1 MASYLSDSI
10 LTYLNE
16 MIDWDGYFQHRKGDS
31 VDVDAERAAMQG
43 VLETCA
49 EICAEIEPEARDG
62 WEIAAKL
69 QQGEVTTPVHIA
81 RGYERLKE
89 AGLVALSVSEE
100 YGGFELPAFINS
112 IVLQMIA
119 RADAGLMT
127 IVGLQSGVAED
138 IQEYGSEEI
147 KQEYLPRFCSG
158 EVQGAMDL
166 TEPHAGSDL
175 GSITTRATERDG
187 RHFLQGEKIFI
198 TNGGSEIHLV
208 LARDDDHFEESK
220 GTTKGLSLY
229 LCPRTLPDGSKNPIS
244 VERLEHKL
252 GIHGSPTAAIRFDEA
267 EGFLIG
273 ERGNGFKAM
282 LNLMNNARLGV
293 AAQGIGIAEA
303 ALVKA
308 IEYARE
314 RKQFG
319 FPIAQQPL
327 MKNMIS
333 RMVTDVEG
341 SRALLYRT
349 SVLVDRTRALE
360 NYLERDGDKISDAE
374 RGEIE
379 QQIERNNVRIRLL
392 TPLAKYLGTETCDT
406 ITRMAIQIHGGIGF
420 MADSEVGRLHLDG
433 IITTI
438 YEGTSEIQI
447 SFALKEIGK
456 GALNVVFD
464 EISLE
469 LDKLT
474 SDPLAALGEKVRRGI
489 ELIHEAEPALL
500 QDFGYALLCSRHV
513 AEMVI
518 VVIVAAE
525 LLKQA
530 AADSKREDLA
540 TAWINRKM
548 LELEMHAKRVSEGTV
563 EQIERCER
571 LVDLFEGQ

>member
-1 MASYLSDSI
+1 MASYLSDSVLI
-10 LTYLNE
+10 YLNE

-31 VDVDAERAAMQG
+31 VDVDAECAAMQG

-81 RGYERLKE
+81 CGYERLKE

-147 KQEYLPRFCSG
+147 KQEYLPRFSSG

-166 TEPHAGSDL
+166 TEAHAGSDL

-229 LCPRTLPDGSKNPIS
+229 LCPRTLSDGSKNPVS

-319 FPIAQQPL
+319 FPIAEQPL
-327 MKNMIS
+327 MKNMLS

-456 GALNVVFD
+456 GALDVVFD

-548 LELEMHAKRVSEGTV
+548 LELEMHAKCVSEGTV
-563 EQIERCER
+563 EQIERCEQ

>member
-1 MASYLSDSI
+1 MASYLSDSVLI
-10 LTYLNE
+10 YLNQ
-16 MIDWDGYFQHRKGDS
+16 MIDWDGYFQHRKGDD
-31 VDVDAERAAMQG
+31 VDVESERAAMQG

-62 WEIAAKL
+62 WELAAKL
-69 QQGEVTTPVHIA
+69 QQGEVTVPAHIA
-81 RGYERLKE
+81 RGYERLRE

-112 IVLQMIA
+112 IVLQMIS

-138 IQEYGSEEI
+138 IQTYGSEEI
-147 KQEYLPRFCSG
+147 KQAYLPRFSSG

-175 GSITTRATERDG
+175 GSITTRAVERDG
-187 RHFLQGEKIFI
+187 RYFLNGEKIFI

-208 LARDDDHFEESK
+208 LARDDDHFEDSK

-229 LCPRTLPDGSKNPIS
+229 LCPRTLPDGSKNPVS

-252 GIHGSPTAAIRFDEA
+252 GIHGSPTAAMRFADA

-273 ERGNGFKAM
+273 TKGDGFKAM

-303 ALVKA
+303 ALSQA
-308 IEYARE
+308 ISYARE

-327 MKNMIS
+327 MKNMLS
-333 RMVTDVEG
+333 RMVTDLEG

-360 NYLERDGDKISDAE
+360 NYLSREADKISDAE

-379 QQIERNNVRIRLL
+379 QLIERNNVRIRLL
-392 TPLAKYLGTETCDT
+392 TPLSKYLGTETCDN

-420 MADSEVGRLHLDG
+420 MAESEVGRLHLDG

-474 SDPLAALGEKVRRGI
+474 SEPLAELAEKVRGGI
-489 ELIHEAEPALL
+489 ALIYQAAPALL
-500 QDFGYALLCSRHV
+500 QDFAYALICSRHM

-530 AADSKREDLA
+530 AVDPSRLDLA
-540 TAWINRKM
+540 ASWIHRKM

-563 EQIERCER
+563 ERIERCER